1 MIKGAEKTIILTM
14 TNKELNGVIRAAL
27 KEDMPEGDITSEA
40 VVPPDSL
47 SKAVILAKESGVLAG
62 LDVARR
68 VFEKIDSRINFR
80 KIVEDGREF
89 KAGDVLARLE
99 GPSVSLL
106 KGERTA
112 LNFLQRMSGIA
123 SLTRKYVR
131 AVKGEKTRI
140 LDTRKTTPG
149 LRALE
154 KYAVKMGGGLNHRF
168 SLSDMV
174 LLKDNH
180 LALVGGIREAVRRAR
195 KKTGLRVK
203 IEVEVKDFEEAR
215 EAVDSGASMIMLDN
229 MTLPAMKRVVRWL
242 KGRVPVEVS
251 GKITLG
257 RVADISALGV
267 DFISVG
273 RLTHSFK
280 SVDISL
286 EFET

>member
-180 LALVGGIREAVRRAR
+180 LAIVGGIREALYRAR
-195 KKTGLRVK
+195 KKTGPRVK

>member
-1 MIKGAEKTIILTM
+1 LIKGAEKTIILAM
-14 TNKELNGVIRAAL
+14 TNKELNGMIRAAL

-68 VFEKIDSRINFR
+68 VFETIDSRINFR

-131 AVKGEKTRI
+131 SVKGEKTRI

-195 KKTGLRVK
+195 KKTGPRVK
-203 IEVEVKDFEEAR
+203 IEVEVKDFGEAR